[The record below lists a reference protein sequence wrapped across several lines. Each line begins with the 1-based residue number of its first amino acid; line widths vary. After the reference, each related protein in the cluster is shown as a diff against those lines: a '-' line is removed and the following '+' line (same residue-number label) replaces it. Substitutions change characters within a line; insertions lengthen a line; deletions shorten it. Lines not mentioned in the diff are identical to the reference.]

1 MAREQRRFESLEEA
15 LRAKRFD
22 PENDELIQRFTSKI
36 GIKAYY
42 EHGKGIQ
49 ARRVGFGPHLEIMP
63 GQTTGFTSQD
73 EVVRTTAW
81 GDYWYIEPK
90 SIWAIKHPVEATV
103 VKVREPRARAA
114 TQGRPAAVEEKD
126 YGVCPECFTQFSAS
140 GTCACV

>member
-1 MAREQRRFESLEEA
+1 MARELRRFESLAEA
-15 LRAKRFD
+15 LAVKGFP
-22 PENDELIQRFTSKI
+22 PENHELIERFTSRI

-49 ARRVGFGPHLEIMP
+49 ARRRGFGPHLEIMP
-63 GQTTGFTSQD
+63 GSTTGFISQD
-73 EVVRTTAW
+73 EVIRAAAW

-90 SIWAIKHPVEATV
+90 SIWAIKHPVDAV
-103 VKVREPRARAA
+103 VAKPREPRVRA
-114 TQGRPAAVEEKD
+114 TPQGRPVAAEEKS